1 MKRQIIVNR
10 TYGER
15 RIAVIE
21 DRKLVELHIMRDD
34 SGDCLGNIYCGIV
47 KRVLPGMQS
56 AFVEYGG
63 ARTGFIHIN
72 DLREGITY
80 EEFQKSMDNE
90 DENSPNNRKHSITDF
105 IRDGQKILVQVVK
118 EPIGQK
124 GARLTTHISLPGRYA
139 VLMPTISHIGIS
151 RKIKSRE
158 KRAELKELGQK
169 VQKKGFGII
178 LRTLAEEIDSD
189 LIEKDAV
196 SLIKKWNAV
205 QNSFKK
211 EKNPALLYNALDPIL
226 EIIQNTKPED
236 LKEVILD
243 NRDDEKIVKQYSKFY
258 NDVSSDKIN
267 FYDLPYPIF
276 DYYSIEPEIAN
287 VLKRKIWLKSGGFLI
302 IEQTEALSVIDVNTG
317 KFTGKGNLE
326 STVFK
331 TNTEAAE
338 EIALHMRLRNL
349 AGIIIVDFIDMKN
362 QSNKKKVIDFLEE
375 LLQKDPARTSVF
387 YFTRLGLIQI
397 TRKRTTESN
406 ISFMT
411 EPCPYCNGNGII
423 LSRDTVV
430 FKIFRDI
437 QRQVRLHKSKRLTIK
452 VHPDAALALE
462 TTHLEKFEELK
473 KELKVVIG
481 IDKDR
486 SFHREHYHISSEDS
500 N

>member
-15 RIAVIE
+15 RIAIIE
-21 DRKLVELHIMRDD
+21 DRKLVELHIMRDEA
-34 SGDCLGNIYCGIV
+34 SDCLGNIYCGIV

-72 DLREGITY
+72 DLREGISY
-80 EEFQKSMDNE
+80 EEFQKSIDNE
-90 DENSPNNRKHSITDF
+90 EDSNGNAKKLSISDF
-105 IRDGQKILVQVVK
+105 IRDGQKILVQVIK

-124 GARLTTHISLPGRYA
+124 GARLTTHISLPGRYV

-158 KRAELKELGQK
+158 KRAELKELGLK

-178 LRTLAEEIDSD
+178 LRTLSQEIESD

-196 SLIKKWNAV
+196 ALIKKWTVAKNA
-205 QNSFKK
+205 FKK
-211 EKNPALLYNALDPIL
+211 EKKPALLFNALDPIL

-243 NRDDEKIVKQYSKFY
+243 DKEDEKIVQQYSKFY
-258 NDVSSDKIN
+258 DDISSDKIN
-267 FYDLPYPIF
+267 LYDLPYPIF
-276 DYYSIEPEIAN
+276 DYYSIEPEITN

-331 TNTEAAE
+331 TNIEAAE
-338 EIALHMRLRNL
+338 EIALHLRLRNL

-362 QSNKKKVIDFLEE
+362 QSNKKKVIDLLEE
-375 LLQKDPARTSVF
+375 LMQRDPARTSVF

-437 QRQVRLHKSKRLTIK
+437 QRQVKLYKSKRLVIK
-452 VHPDAALALE
+452 THPDAALALE
-462 TTHLEKFEELK
+462 TTHLEKFEQLK
-473 KELKVVIG
+473 RELKVLVE
-481 IDKDR
+481 IDKDQ